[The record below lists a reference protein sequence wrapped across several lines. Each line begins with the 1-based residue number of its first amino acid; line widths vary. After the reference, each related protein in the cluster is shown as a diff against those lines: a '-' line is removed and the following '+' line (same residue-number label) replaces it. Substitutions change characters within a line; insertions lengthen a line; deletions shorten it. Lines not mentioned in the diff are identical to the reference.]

1 MTTVL
6 KLVRCE
12 TASCDPINSFAD
24 GVNELTL
31 NILVIPKC
39 TLWQTVKLCFNDT
52 RYGISSGRQGI
63 HGLLKH
69 NLSSEK
75 ENIFVEIITCS
86 PNRASLDSV
95 VR

>member
-12 TASCDPINSFAD
+12 TASCDPINSFAE

-31 NILVIPKC
+31 YILVTPKC
-39 TLWQTVKLCFNDT
+39 ALWQTVKLCFNDA
-52 RYGISSGRQGI
+52 RYGISSGNQGVQ
-63 HGLLKH
+63 GLLRH

-75 ENIFVEIITCS
+75 ENIVINIITCL
-86 PNRASLDSV
+86 PNGASLDSA